1 MVFLFDSSEFSLG
14 APGALRLVELLAS
27 AYPEPED
34 IKVLVERVRI
44 PRTRIDFSGP
54 VDQIW
59 PRVLR
64 CAAAAGKL
72 RLIVEEAAAGRFQE
86 AYREKFD
93 ELLAEFADNGP
104 APHGRHDWRHAVA
117 SALTHPAP
125 ARSPILIALETETE
139 PLSGPEFLTV
149 EHHLVVTLGPL
160 QVERVERTAGK
171 ALRTGASISEI
182 IAAGSLIWKVLT
194 AAQPRLDE
202 LRRRGAEAGLAQ
214 PVAWC
219 GRSELLDRL
228 WQPLLIAHT
237 GTEGADGFLSVGSGG
252 HYFMPL
258 AGPRESRTMKKRSNA
273 ARPDVR
279 CVDLRNA
286 EPESRAKLLR
296 GVASAEAALVLS
308 FDAPAAV
315 VSSLVTLVQ
324 GDRVSPTRAVV
335 AFGPTPP
342 DAGGIDRILH
352 TLPFVSL
359 ADGALARTDL
369 LDGLKEALRD
379 YAGTRAAPCVVAAV
393 RAAWIRCSLACADV
407 AGLRSGL
414 TWSSWAWIGLP
425 LFTQRYD
432 SVVPTEF
439 PHVTALRSLTSDG
452 RYFKREKGIP
462 DIYKPGE
469 LARADLPNEGRKKFH
484 FYLSGAGGS
493 GKSCL
498 LRFVHDEIRT
508 RSNAIP
514 VWYRVDAP
522 SSPWR
527 EVERR
532 IREETVRAVRAS
544 RFAGAVDEVMAPD
557 GASLAA
563 FLHRTA
569 QRLRSRDPDFD
580 EIVIFI
586 DQLERTFES
595 GDEPHYERLDTISRD
610 VIQLLR
616 TVGTGQ
622 GVRVF
627 IASRKQ
633 YLPDF
638 LGSSRTAE
646 QCGLEFNILQSLT
659 DSTESVEFVR
669 SLIDWCREKKLVDE
683 NLAIQPDAAKA
694 LVNGAEGNPLNITL
708 ALIQLLSATPEGKI
722 TEKHITDQRP
732 WEQLFALDLQSAA
745 RDDLDWYF
753 LLAMAHART
762 EIVPFE
768 DVWWRL
774 RMVRPQLT
782 QRVDSL
788 QARGILERLWL
799 IGHLGRTIHAR
810 PYGDEPARFVEFFH
824 ANLRDYL
831 LRDVMARGRS
841 GLDVE
846 VPATEGFGAGT
857 PPAWRALDRLADHA
871 HDWDQIQ
878 QLLQPEDIRALITH
892 RAVVVEP
899 YPAADGGGR
908 LPFQLLFRRSRD
920 GEREKLI
927 DAARE
932 CFVLSALVHEDAGRW
947 AFEELFPDAALRVAT
962 CMTWLRDCP
971 PGHRTAVLRYLVE
984 VQSDKARSA
993 VVSWVLDE
1001 VTEARHDVVQTLTDV
1016 LREPLY
1022 AGRYRNEVM
1031 AALLRTVLPAVHGDP
1046 ERLPPQVRSF
1056 AVAACEGDGVTLRRA
1071 LAYCAER
1078 LGDTDD
1084 PRMRH
1089 MLPLL
1094 TSASVVEQWLA
1105 EAAVA
1110 SDYSSD
1116 RIGDRL
1122 AGAPGSLLDIAVGS
1136 SLRAVVDE
1144 ARVADWS
1151 EALRGRIGVRLPDF
1165 QVVTGDCEADEIEFS
1180 SLRERISS
1188 NTFHTD
1194 RLCVLKRQW
1203 EAFGGTGPSDAL
1215 DGYDDAVGEDVLW
1228 LPATALPGHLPFDAR
1243 DFDTAVLDWLEA
1255 HCRRSFHR
1263 IFDSGL
1269 LTTLYRELEAL
1280 SAGRPLVAVEPF
1292 RAVIADLVEEGALFP
1307 SRRRAMLEELARLDP
1322 ADHALPEL
1330 LGQKLREHMRAD
1342 ICRSVADTSM
1352 QVTALYLADT
1362 LEQALADRR
1371 ASADG
1376 RRILVLSPADAEMV
1390 SAAVRRQFLA
1400 VLNDPRRPPPI
1411 LATTP
1416 YLRHALAKLLHRFD
1430 PRLRV
1435 LSFTELDHPELILV
1449 PADYPVSV
1457 PRALEAPA

>member
-1 MVFLFDSSEFSLG
+1 MGFLFESPEFSLRD
-14 APGALRLVELLAS
+14 PGALRLVELLAS
-27 AYPEPED
+27 AYPEPEA
-34 IKVLVERVRI
+34 IKALAERVGI
-44 PRTRIDFSGP
+44 PKTRIDFSGP

-59 PRVLR
+59 PRALR
-64 CAAAAGKL
+64 CAAAAGSL
-72 RLIVEEAAAGRFQE
+72 RLLVEKASADPTQPGYRDRFN
-86 AYREKFD
+86 
-93 ELLAEFADNGP
+93 ELLAEFADDSP
-104 APHGRHDWRHAVA
+104 AQHDWHHTVA
-117 SALTHPAP
+117 CALAHPTP
-125 ARSPILIALETETE
+125 ARSPVLIALVTETE
-139 PLSGPEFLTV
+139 PLSGLEYLTV
-149 EHHLVVTLGPL
+149 EHHLVVTLGPR
-160 QVERVERTAGK
+160 QVERMEHTAGK
-171 ALRTGASISEI
+171 ALRTGASVSEI
-182 IAAGSLIWKVLT
+182 IAAGSLIWKLFT
-194 AAQPRLDE
+194 TAQPRLNE
-202 LRRRGAEAGLAQ
+202 LRRRGAEAGLTQ

-219 GRSELLDRL
+219 GRSDLLARL
-228 WQPLLIAHT
+228 LQAILIAHT
-237 GTEGADGFLSVGSGG
+237 GTKGADGFLSVGSGG

-258 AGPRESRTMKKRSNA
+258 DGPRESRTMRRRSDSA
-273 ARPDVR
+273 QPEVR

-286 EPESRAKLLR
+286 EPDSHARLLR
-296 GVASAEAALVLS
+296 GAASAEAALVLS
-308 FDAPAAV
+308 FDAPEAI
-315 VSSLVTLVQ
+315 VSSLVTLMQ

-342 DAGGIDRILH
+342 AVGGIDELLN
-352 TLPFVSL
+352 TLPFVSV

-369 LDGLKEALRD
+369 LDVLEDALHE
-379 YAGTRAAPCVVAAV
+379 YAGTRAAACVVAAV
-393 RAAWIRCSLACADV
+393 RAAWVRRSLACDDV
-407 AGLRSGL
+407 AGLRNGL

-425 LFTQRYD
+425 LFTQQYD
-432 SVVPTEF
+432 TVVPTEF
-439 PHVTALRSLTSDG
+439 PHVTALRSLTADG

-469 LARADLPNEGRKKFH
+469 LARADLPNEKRKKFH

-498 LRFVHDEIRT
+498 LRFVHDEIKT

-522 SSPWR
+522 SSQWR

-532 IREETVRAVRAS
+532 IREETIRAVRAS
-544 RFAGAVDEVMAPD
+544 RFAGAADEVMAPE

-563 FLHRTA
+563 FLRETA
-569 QRLRSRDPDFD
+569 QRLRTKDPTFD

-595 GDEPHYERLDTISRD
+595 GDEPDYDRLDTISRD
-610 VIQLLR
+610 LMQLLR

-638 LGSSRTAE
+638 LGSSKMAE
-646 QCGLEFNILQSLT
+646 ECGLEFNILQSLT
-659 DSTESVEFVR
+659 DSTECVEFVR
-669 SLIDWCREKKLVDE
+669 SLIDWCCEKKLVDE
-683 NLAIQPDAAKA
+683 NLAIQPEAARS
-694 LVNGAEGNPLNITL
+694 LVEGAKGNPLNITL
-708 ALIQLLSATPEGKI
+708 ALIQLLSANPKGKI
-722 TEKHITDQRP
+722 TEKNITSRRP

-774 RMVRPQLT
+774 RMVKPQLT

-788 QARGILERLWL
+788 LKRGILERLWL

-810 PYGDEPARFVEFFH
+810 SDDGEPARFVEFFH

-831 LRDVMARGRS
+831 LRDVMARGRP
-841 GLDVE
+841 GF
-846 VPATEGFGAGT
+846 ATERPGREDPGTGT

-878 QLLQPEDIRALITH
+878 QLLQPEDIHALMAH
-892 RAVVVEP
+892 RAAVVEP
-899 YPAADGGGR
+899 YPAPDGGGR
-908 LPFQLLFRRSRD
+908 LPFQLLFRRSHGR
-920 GEREKLI
+920 EREKLI
-927 DAARE
+927 EAAKE

-947 AFEELFPDAALRVAT
+947 AFEELFPDIALRVAT
-962 CMTWLRDCP
+962 CTAWLRDCS
-971 PGHRTAVLRYLVE
+971 PGQRTAVLRYLVE
-984 VQSDKARSA
+984 VPSDEARSA

-1001 VTEARHDVVQTLTDV
+1001 VTEIRHDVVQTLADV

-1022 AGRYRNEVM
+1022 AGTYRNEVM
-1031 AALLRTVLPAVHGDP
+1031 ASLLRTALTAVDGDP
-1046 ERLPPQVRSF
+1046 ERLPPRVRSF

-1078 LGDTDD
+1078 LGDVDD
-1084 PRMRH
+1084 ARMRH
-1089 MLPLL
+1089 MVPLL
-1094 TSASVVEQWLA
+1094 TSASVIEQWLA

-1110 SDYSSD
+1110 SDYSSN
-1116 RIGDRL
+1116 RIGDRP
-1122 AGAPGSLLDIAVGS
+1122 ASTPRSLLDIAVGS

-1144 ARVADWS
+1144 ARVANWS

-1180 SLRERISS
+1180 SLRDRIAS
-1188 NTFHTD
+1188 NTFHPD

-1203 EAFGGTGPSDAL
+1203 EASGGSGPSDAL
-1215 DGYDDAVGEDVLW
+1215 DGYDDSVGEDVLW
-1228 LPATALPGHLPFDAR
+1228 LPAAALPDHLPFPAREFDA
-1243 DFDTAVLDWLEA
+1243 AVLDWLEA

-1269 LTTLYRELEAL
+1269 LATLYRELEAL

-1322 ADHALPEL
+1322 ADNALPEL

-1342 ICRSVADTSM
+1342 ICRSVADASM

-1390 SAAVRRQFLA
+1390 STAVLRQFLA
-1400 VLNDPRRPPPI
+1400 VLNDARRPPPI
-1411 LATTP
+1411 LATMP
-1416 YLRHALAKLLHRFD
+1416 DLRHALAKLLHCFD
-1430 PRLRV
+1430 PRIRV
-1435 LSFTELDHPELILV
+1435 LSFTELDHPALILV

>member
-1 MVFLFDSSEFSLG
+1 MGFLFDSSEFSLHD
-14 APGALRLVELLAS
+14 PCALRLVELLAS
-27 AYPEPED
+27 AYPEPD
-34 IKVLVERVRI
+34 AIKALAEQVGI

-59 PRVLR
+59 PRALR
-64 CAAAAGKL
+64 CAAAAGSL
-72 RLIVEEAAAGRFQE
+72 RLLVEKASADPKQVG
-86 AYREKFD
+86 YRERFN
-93 ELLAEFADNGP
+93 ELLAEFADSEP
-104 APHGRHDWRHAVA
+104 AQHDWHHAVA
-117 SALTHPAP
+117 RALAHPAP
-125 ARSPILIALETETE
+125 ARSPILIALDTETE
-139 PLSGPEFLTV
+139 PLSEPEFLTV
-149 EHHLVVTLGPL
+149 EHHLVVTLGPR
-160 QVERVERTAGK
+160 QVERVERTAGA

-182 IAAGSLIWKVLT
+182 IAAGSRVWKLLKN
-194 AAQPRLDE
+194 AQPRLDE

-228 WQPLLIAHT
+228 RQALLIAHT

-258 AGPRESRTMKKRSNA
+258 DGPRESRTMNKRSNA
-273 ARPDVR
+273 SRPDVR

-286 EPESRAKLLR
+286 EPDSHVRLLR
-296 GVASAEAALVLS
+296 SAASAEAVLVLS
-308 FDAPAAV
+308 FEAPQDV
-315 VSSLVTLVQ
+315 VSSLVTLVRD
-324 GDRVSPTRAVV
+324 DRVSPTRAVV
-335 AFGPTPP
+335 AFGPTAPV
-342 DAGGIDRILH
+342 AGGIGKLMR
-352 TLPFVSL
+352 TLPFVSV
-359 ADGALARTDL
+359 AEGTLARTDL
-369 LDGLKEALRD
+369 LDVLEDALRD

-393 RAAWIRCSLACADV
+393 RAAWIRRSLAGDDV
-407 AGLRSGL
+407 AGLRNGL

-425 LFTQRYD
+425 LFTQHYD
-432 SVVPTEF
+432 TVVPTEF

-469 LARADLPNEGRKKFH
+469 LARADLPNEERKKFH
-484 FYLSGAGGS
+484 LYLSGAGGS

-522 SSPWR
+522 SSQWR
-527 EVERR
+527 EVEKR
-532 IREETVRAVRAS
+532 IREETVRAVRES
-544 RFAGAVDEVMAPD
+544 RFAGAADEVMVPD

-563 FLHRTA
+563 FLRGMA
-569 QRLRSRDPDFD
+569 QRLRTRDSDFD

-595 GDEPHYERLDTISRD
+595 GDEPDYERLDTISRD
-610 VIQLLR
+610 LIQLLR

-638 LGSSRTAE
+638 LGSSSTAE
-646 QCGLEFNILQSLT
+646 KCGLEFNILQSIT
-659 DSTESVEFVR
+659 DSTECVEFVR
-669 SLIDWCREKKLVDE
+669 SLIDWCRERKLVED
-683 NLAIQPDAAKA
+683 NLAIQPEAAKA
-694 LVNGAEGNPLNITL
+694 LVDGAKGNPLNITL
-708 ALIQLLSATPEGKI
+708 ALIQLLSVNPKGRI
-722 TEKHITDQRP
+722 TEKNVADQRP

-774 RMVRPQLT
+774 RMVKPQLT
-782 QRVDSL
+782 QHVDSL
-788 QARGILERLWL
+788 HPPGVLERLWL

-810 PYGDEPARFVEFFH
+810 AHDGDLAGFVEFFH

-831 LRDVMARGRS
+831 IRDVMARGRP
-841 GLDVE
+841 GLDSQ
-846 VPATEGFGAGT
+846 VPDNEGRGAGT

-871 HDWDQIQ
+871 HDWDQIK
-878 QLLQPEDIRALITH
+878 QLLQPEDIRALMAH
-892 RAVVVEP
+892 RAAVVEP
-899 YPAADGGGR
+899 YPAADGGTR
-908 LPFQLLFRRSRD
+908 LPFQLLFRRSR
-920 GEREKLI
+920 GKEREKLI

-947 AFEELFPDAALRVAT
+947 AFEELFPDVALRVAT
-962 CMTWLRDCP
+962 CMAWLRDCP
-971 PGHRTAVLRYLVE
+971 PGHQTAVLRYLVE
-984 VQSDKARSA
+984 VQSDEARSA
-993 VVSWVLDE
+993 VVSLVLDE
-1001 VTEARHDVVQTLTDV
+1001 ATEVRHDVVQTLTDV

-1031 AALLRTVLPAVHGDP
+1031 AALLRTALPAVHGDP
-1046 ERLPPQVRSF
+1046 ERLPPRVRFF
-1056 AVAACEGDGVTLRRA
+1056 AVAACEADGVTLRRT
-1071 LAYCAER
+1071 LAYCAQL
-1078 LGDTDD
+1078 LGDVDD

-1089 MLPLL
+1089 MVPLL
-1094 TSASVVEQWLA
+1094 TSASVVERWLA

-1110 SDYSSD
+1110 GDYSSD
-1116 RIGDRL
+1116 RMGDRPT
-1122 AGAPGSLLDIAVGS
+1122 AATGSLLDIAVGS
-1136 SLRAVVDE
+1136 NLRDVVDE
-1144 ARVADWS
+1144 ARVTDWS
-1151 EALRGRIGVRLPDF
+1151 EALRGRIGVRLPDL

-1188 NTFHTD
+1188 NTFHPD
-1194 RLCVLKRQW
+1194 RLCVLKRHW
-1203 EAFGGTGPSDAL
+1203 EAFGSSGPSDAL
-1215 DGYDDAVGEDVLW
+1215 DGYDDAVREDVLW
-1228 LPATALPGHLPFDAR
+1228 LPAAALPDHLPFTAREFDA
-1243 DFDTAVLDWLEA
+1243 AVLDWLEA

-1280 SAGRPLVAVEPF
+1280 SAGRPLVEVEPF
-1292 RAVIADLVEEGALFP
+1292 RAVIADLVEESALFP
-1307 SRRRAMLEELARLDP
+1307 SRRRAMLEELARLDST
-1322 ADHALPEL
+1322 DHALPEL

-1342 ICRSVADTSM
+1342 LCRSVADTSM

-1371 ASADG
+1371 GSAEG

-1390 SAAVRRQFLA
+1390 SAAVLRQFLV
-1400 VLNDPRRPPPI
+1400 VLNDARRPPPI

-1416 YLRHALAKLLHRFD
+1416 DLRHSLAKLLHRFD

-1435 LSFTELDHPELILV
+1435 LSFTELDHPALILV
-1449 PADYPVSV
+1449 PAEYPVSV
-1457 PRALEAPA
+1457 PRALEGPA

>member
-1 MVFLFDSSEFSLG
+1 MVFLVDSAEFSLADAG
-14 APGALRLVELLAS
+14 ARRLVELLAN
-27 AYPEPED
+27 AYPEPEA
-34 IKVLVERVRI
+34 IKALAERVEI

-64 CAAAAGKL
+64 YAAAAGRL
-72 RLIVEEAAAGRFQE
+72 RLIVEEAAADRLQE
-86 AYREKFD
+86 AYRERFD
-93 ELLAEFADNGP
+93 EFLAEFADDGSAQN
-104 APHGRHDWRHAVA
+104 DWHHAA
-117 SALTHPAP
+117 ARALAHPVP
-125 ARSPILIALETETE
+125 ARSPVLIALDTETE

-149 EHHLVVTLGPL
+149 EHHLVVTLDPR
-160 QVERVERTAGK
+160 QVERMERTAGK
-171 ALRTGASISEI
+171 ALRTGASIGEI

-202 LRRRGAEAGLAQ
+202 LRRRGAEDGLAQ

-219 GRSELLDRL
+219 GRSGLLDRL
-228 WQPLLIAHT
+228 RPALLIAHT

-252 HYFMPL
+252 HYFTPL
-258 AGPRESRTMKKRSNA
+258 DGPRESRTMKKRSDA

-286 EPESRAKLLR
+286 EPESHARLLR

-308 FDAPAAV
+308 FDAPEAV
-315 VSSLVTLVQ
+315 VSSLVDLVR
-324 GDRVSPTRAVV
+324 GERASPTRAVV

-342 DAGGIDRILH
+342 GAGGIDELLN
-352 TLPFVSL
+352 TLPFVSV
-359 ADGALARTDL
+359 ADTALARTDL
-369 LDGLKEALRD
+369 LDVLEDALRD

-393 RAAWIRCSLACADV
+393 RAAWIRRSLACADV

-425 LFTQRYD
+425 LFTQQYD
-432 SVVPTEF
+432 TVVPTEF

-452 RYFKREKGIP
+452 RYFKRDKGIP

-469 LARADLPNEGRKKFH
+469 LARADLPNEERKKFH

-498 LRFVHDEIRT
+498 LHFVHDEIRT

-522 SSPWR
+522 SSQWR
-527 EVERR
+527 DVERR

-544 RFAGAVDEVMAPD
+544 RRFAGVADEVMGPD

-563 FLHRTA
+563 FLRETA
-569 QRLRSRDPDFD
+569 QRLRSMDPDFD

-595 GDEPHYERLDTISRD
+595 GDEPDYERLDTISRD

-646 QCGLEFNILQSLT
+646 ECGLEFNILQSLT
-659 DSTESVEFVR
+659 DSTECVEFVR

-683 NLAIQPDAAKA
+683 NLAIQPAAAKA
-694 LVNGAEGNPLNITL
+694 LVDGTKGNPLNITL
-708 ALIQLLSATPEGKI
+708 ALIQLLSANPKGKI

-774 RMVRPQLT
+774 RMVKPQLT
-782 QRVDSL
+782 ERVDSL
-788 QARGILERLWL
+788 LRRGVLERLWL

-810 PYGDEPARFVEFFH
+810 RCDGDPERFVEFFH

-831 LRDVMARGRS
+831 LRDVMARGRP
-841 GLDVE
+841 GLDTE
-846 VPATEGFGAGT
+846 VPATEGPGAGT

-878 QLLQPEDIRALITH
+878 QLLQPEDIRALMAH
-892 RAVVVEP
+892 RAAVVEP
-899 YPAADGGGR
+899 YPTADGGRR
-908 LPFQLLFRRSRD
+908 LPFQLLFRRSR
-920 GEREKLI
+920 GREREKLI

-947 AFEELFPDAALRVAT
+947 AFEELFPDVALRVAT
-962 CMTWLRDCP
+962 CMAWLRDCS

-984 VQSDKARSA
+984 VQSDEARSA

-1001 VTEARHDVVQTLTDV
+1001 VTEVRHDVVQTLTDV

-1031 AALLRTVLPAVHGDP
+1031 AALLRTALPAVHGDP
-1046 ERLPPQVRSF
+1046 ERLPPRVRSF
-1056 AVAACEGDGVTLRRA
+1056 AVAACEADGVTLRRT

-1078 LGDTDD
+1078 LGDVDD
-1084 PRMRH
+1084 TRMRH
-1089 MLPLL
+1089 MVPLL

-1105 EAAVA
+1105 EAAV
-1110 SDYSSD
+1110 SGDYSSD
-1116 RIGDRL
+1116 RTGDRPVS
-1122 AGAPGSLLDIAVGS
+1122 ATGSLLDIAVGS
-1136 SLRAVVDE
+1136 NLRAVVDE

-1151 EALRGRIGVRLPDF
+1151 EALRGRIGVRLPDL

-1188 NTFHTD
+1188 NTFHPD
-1194 RLCVLKRQW
+1194 RRCVLKRQW
-1203 EAFGGTGPSDAL
+1203 EASGSAGPSDAL

-1228 LPATALPGHLPFDAR
+1228 LPAAALPDHLPFAAREFDA
-1243 DFDTAVLDWLEA
+1243 AVLDWLEA

-1263 IFDSGL
+1263 IFDSAL

-1280 SAGRPLVAVEPF
+1280 SAGRPLVEVEPF

-1322 ADHALPEL
+1322 ADHVLPEL

-1342 ICRSVADTSM
+1342 LCRSVADTSM

-1371 ASADG
+1371 GSADG

-1400 VLNDPRRPPPI
+1400 VLNDARRPPPI

-1416 YLRHALAKLLHRFD
+1416 DLRHPLAKLLHRFD

-1435 LSFTELDHPELILV
+1435 LSFTELDHPALILV
-1449 PADYPVSV
+1449 PADYPVGV